1 LLLLSSVYKLL
12 PNDNVCSSWP
22 IPSKFN
28 TMKTGTG
35 VRLWFIYV
43 ICEKIEILLLNIKHL
58 LVLSDSSITVI
69 VASNAYS
76 YCKTNEIL
84 LHTIKKTTENN
95 FHQCFQHFDFSELA
109 LGKRLLRTKQT
120 SSSYHWN
127 VTCSRHVIGE
137 TIAHLAL
144 SNHSFTIL
152 HYCYLGLTRLPLLN
166 VTKPL
171 SLLF

>member
-1 LLLLSSVYKLL
+1 MLLLSSVYKLL

-28 TMKTGTG
+28 TMKAGTG

-43 ICEKIEILLLNIKHL
+43 ICEKIKILLLNIKHQ
-58 LVLSDSSITVI
+58 LVLSDFSITVI

-95 FHQCFQHFDFSELA
+95 FHQCFEHFDFLIGNTWTPRLTMDHQQPIITSCFIHV
-109 LGKRLLRTKQT
+109 LGTVVSMTVCKQGPH
-120 SSSYHWN
+120 SLPVQCWDNFMMVIH
-127 VTCSRHVIGE
+127 VVQLCS
-137 TIAHLAL
+137 
-144 SNHSFTIL
+144 
-152 HYCYLGLTRLPLLN
+152 C
-166 VTKPL
+166 
-171 SLLF
+171 